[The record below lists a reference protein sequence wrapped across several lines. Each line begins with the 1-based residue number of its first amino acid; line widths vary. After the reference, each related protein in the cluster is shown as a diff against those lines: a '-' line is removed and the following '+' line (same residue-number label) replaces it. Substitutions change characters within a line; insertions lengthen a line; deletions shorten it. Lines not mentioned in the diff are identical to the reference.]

1 MVSSFRGIYKIK
13 ILVLP
18 QSRKYTKVVKLLL
31 QYLEYLKTPAWLI
44 IGILVLLVVANV
56 IGTILDL
63 KGKVVPE
70 YMNIRGYI
78 RRKKAEKNALQS
90 LPDVISKIQDLDITQ
105 LQSTIQEFNSHYNTD
120 NINKRDSWMTTVNQ
134 HMHNSEPI
142 LNEIKAELLEIKI
155 ENMRSAILDFAAK
168 VINIDYP
175 ATREQF
181 NKIFKQHARYEEIIE
196 QNKLTNGEVDIAYQI
211 IKEAYQSR
219 LRVSSFVEDIRG
231 YNIK

>member
-1 MVSSFRGIYKIK
+1 M
-13 ILVLP
+13 
-18 QSRKYTKVVKLLL
+18 VKLLL
-31 QYLEYLKTPAWLI
+31 QYLEYLKTPGWMIVGILI
-44 IGILVLLVVANV
+44 ILVVANV

-70 YMNIRGYI
+70 YINIRGYF
-78 RRKKAEKNALQS
+78 RRKKAEKNALQH
-90 LPDVISKIQDLDITQ
+90 LPDIITKLQDFDMTK

-120 NINKRDSWMTTVNQ
+120 NINKRDSWMSTVDQ

-142 LNEIKAELLEIKI
+142 LNEIKSDLLELKI
-155 ENMRSAILDFAAK
+155 EHMRSVILDFAAR
-168 VINIDYP
+168 VIKEDYP

-181 NKIFKQHARYEEIIE
+181 NRIFKQYSRYEEIIE
-196 QNKLTNGEVDIAYQI
+196 QNQLTNGEVDIAYQI

-219 LRVSSFVEDIRG
+219 LRDSSFIEDIRG

>member
-1 MVSSFRGIYKIK
+1 M
-13 ILVLP
+13 P
-18 QSRKYTKVVKLLL
+18 QLRKDTKVVKLLL
-31 QYLEYLKTPAWLI
+31 QYLEHLKAPGWLI
-44 IGILVLLVVANV
+44 IGILALLVIANV

-70 YMNIRGYI
+70 YMNIRGYF
-78 RRKKAEKNALQS
+78 RRKKAEKNALQH
-90 LPDVISKIQDLDITQ
+90 LPDIVVKFQDFDMTK

-120 NINKRDSWMTTVNQ
+120 NINKRDAWMSTVNQ
-134 HMHNSEPI
+134 HMHSSEPI
-142 LNEIKAELLEIKI
+142 LNEIKSDLLEIKI

-168 VINIDYP
+168 VIKEDYP

-196 QNKLTNGEVDIAYQI
+196 QYKLTNGEVDIAYQI
-211 IKEAYQSR
+211 IKEAYQAR
-219 LRVSSFVEDIRG
+219 LRDSSFVEDIRG